1 MKLLLPKSS
10 SRAALSRQ
18 ATGLRAQLAE
28 SEETLRAIRTG
39 EVDTLMVTGKA
50 GPQVFTLQGAEESY
64 RELIESMNEGALT
77 ITPGKMILF
86 ANACFA
92 RMVNCP
98 LEQVIG
104 GSLHRFL
111 ATGDRVR
118 LRPLLQQSRRT
129 NGKIQL
135 LLQAAGAAPLPVQI
149 SICPLTRNGTAV
161 TTIGMVV
168 TDLSESRRSEEMLQ
182 ALSRRQV
189 QAQEAE
195 RGRVALELH
204 DHITQLLCAILVR
217 CQTLAD
223 KLPARAGAARAEA
236 NHLRELLGETAVEV
250 ERISRDLRPSV
261 LAELGL
267 AAVLRE
273 TCLEFTV
280 RTGVPVQLV
289 CVKLPARLPAEVE
302 LALYRILQEALKNV
316 EQHAR
321 ARGVTVR
328 LTRPPGKVQLV
339 ILDNGSGFN
348 RSKRA
353 AHAKVNAGL
362 GLIAMRERA
371 TFVGG
376 TLLVKSARPTG
387 TQINILIP
395 LPPKAAKLNPIP
407 S

>member
-1 MKLLLPKSS
+1 MKILLPKSS

-50 GPQVFTLQGAEESY
+50 GPQVFTLHGTEHAY
-64 RELIESMNEGALT
+64 RMLIESMNEGALM
-77 ITPGKMILF
+77 ITGGETILF

-98 LEQVIG
+98 LEQVTG
-104 GSLHRFL
+104 GSLRRFL
-111 ATGDRVR
+111 ASTDRRRIGMLLKRVR
-118 LRPLLQQSRRT
+118 PAG
-129 NGKIQL
+129 GKIHL
-135 LLQAAGAAPLPVQI
+135 LLQAAGGGQLPVQI
-149 SICPLTRNGTAV
+149 SIRHVARTALPGA
-161 TTIGMVV
+161 TIGMVV

-182 ALSRRQV
+182 ALSRRLV

-223 KLPARAGAARAEA
+223 KLPASAGAARAEA
-236 NHLRELLGETAVEV
+236 HKLRELLGQTAVEV

-280 RTGVPVQLV
+280 RTGVPIQLV
-289 CVKLPARLPAEVE
+289 CVKLPARLPGEVE

-339 ILDNGSGFN
+339 ILDNGSGLK

-362 GLIAMRERA
+362 GLLAMRERA
-371 TFVGG
+371 TYVGG
-376 TLLVKSARPTG
+376 MLLVKSARPTG

-407 S
+407 T